1 VKLPLGTA
9 AITWKKSP
17 TGWGY
22 KQADFNDLKTGC
34 VMDIIETKI
43 DKKSEAYRKNVE
55 SMQALSAD
63 LRQALNIAAKDRS
76 QKALDREKNSGKLPA
91 LKKLELLLD
100 KNTPFLEIA
109 PLAAKDMYGG
119 KIHRAGLLAG
129 IGVVEGKECA
139 ISINDATIKG
149 GSMYPISV
157 KKGHR
162 LQAISLENRL
172 PTINLIDSAGAFLP
186 LQSEIFPDLWHGGRS
201 FYNQAMKSKLGIPQ
215 IAAVMGLCTAG
226 GAYGVAMCDEI
237 VHVKGHGAIFLGGP
251 PLVKAATG
259 EEVTADELGGADL
272 HCIESGV
279 SDYIAEDDNDAIVQI
294 RKIVKNLPQ
303 KEKTKLSM
311 MDPEPPLYDPQEL
324 YGIVSPDLSKSFD
337 IREVIARIVDRSE
350 FLEFKEL
357 YGTTMVCGWAHI
369 HGYPIGIL
377 GNNGILFSESA
388 LKATQFIQ
396 ICDKRKIPL
405 LFLQN
410 ITGFMIGKVY
420 EQGGITKNGHKMVN
434 AVSTASVPKFTVI
447 VGASFGAGNYAMCG
461 RAYSPRFL
469 WMWPNAQIGVMDGE
483 QAAGVLVSITN
494 EQNKRL
500 GKPTLTDEEVQ
511 SIVDPVVENA
521 IKEGNAYYSTAR
533 LWDDGVIDPVKTRDV
548 LGLSISAALNAPI
561 RDDVHG
567 HGIFRM

>member
-1 VKLPLGTA
+1 
-9 AITWKKSP
+9 
-17 TGWGY
+17 
-22 KQADFNDLKTGC
+22 
-34 VMDIIETKI
+34 MDIIESKI
-43 DKKSEAYRKNVE
+43 DKNSDEYQKKFE
-55 SMQALSAD
+55 SMQVLVAD
-63 LRQALNIAAKDRS
+63 LRQELKKAAEDRS
-76 QKALDREKNSGKLPA
+76 QKALDREKSSGKLPA
-91 LKKLELLLD
+91 MKKLELLLD

-109 PLAAKDMYGG
+109 PLAAKDMYDGR
-119 KIHRAGLLAG
+119 IYRAGLLSG
-129 IGVVEGKECA
+129 IGMVEGKECM

-149 GSMYPISV
+149 GSMYPLSV
-157 KKGHR
+157 KKTLR
-162 LQAISLENRL
+162 LQTISMENRL
-172 PTINLIDSAGAFLP
+172 PSINLLDSAGAFLP
-186 LQSEIFPDLWHGGRS
+186 MQSEIFPDLWNGGRT
-201 FYNQAMKSKLGIPQ
+201 FYNQATQSKMGIPQ

-259 EEVTADELGGADL
+259 ESVTADELGGANL
-272 HCIESGV
+272 HCLESGV
-279 SDYIAEDDNDAIVQI
+279 SDYIAEDDADAIAQI

-303 KEKTKLSM
+303 NEKSKLSM
-311 MDPEPPLYDPQEL
+311 QEPEPPLYDPKEL

-350 FLEFKEL
+350 FIEFKEL
-357 YGTTMVCGWAHI
+357 YGSTMVCGWANI
-369 HGYPIGIL
+369 HGYPVGIL

-410 ITGFMIGKVY
+410 ITGFMIGKAY
-420 EQGGITKNGHKMVN
+420 EQGGITKNGHKLVN

-469 WMWPNAQIGVMDGE
+469 WMWPNAQIGVMGGE

-494 EQNKRL
+494 DQNKRL
-500 GKPTLTDEEVQ
+500 GKPLLTEEEEAA
-511 SIVDPVVENA
+511 IVTPVVDA
-521 IKEGNAYYSTAR
+521 ALKEGNAYYSTAR
-533 LWDDGVIDPVKTRDV
+533 IWDDGIIDPAKTRDV
-548 LGLSISAALNAPI
+548 LGLAISAALNAPI
-561 RDDVHG
+561 RDDVYG